1 MISLIATVL
10 NEGDSIN
17 GLLRSIQR
25 QTRQPDEIVIVDGGS
40 RDDTVDIIRSYE
52 DRLPLRLLVEAGCN
66 ISQGR
71 NRAIEAARGDIIAVT
86 DAGVR
91 LGDDWLERISE
102 PLRRDA
108 GLNVVGGFFAADART
123 PFEMALGA
131 TTLPLARE
139 IKAESFLPSSR
150 SITFR
155 KAAALRAGLYP
166 EWLDFCE
173 DLIFDLRLR
182 RVAGAFA
189 FEPRALAHFRPR
201 STLRQYFRQYFLYAR
216 GDGKAN
222 LWFKRHLV
230 RYAAYLLLAPAILL
244 AGLLI
249 HPALW
254 ALYLL
259 GGAAYLHQPYR
270 RLPRLMRRSEYASP
284 FFWLYC
290 WLYCLLMIPWLRVV
304 GDLAKML
311 GYPIGWRWRMR
322 LRPPDWRRLPA
333 EVNPDK

>member
-10 NEGDSIN
+10 NEGESIN
-17 GLLRSIQR
+17 GLLQSIQR

-40 RDDTVDIIRSYE
+40 RDDTVAIIRSYE
-52 DRLPLRLLVEAGCN
+52 DRLPLRLLIEPGCN

-71 NRAIEAARGDIIAVT
+71 NRAIKAARGDIIAVT

-91 LGDDWLERISE
+91 LNDDWLERITE
-102 PLRRDA
+102 PLRRDPA
-108 GLNVVGGFFAADART
+108 LNVVGGFFAADART
-123 PFEMALGA
+123 RFEIALGA

-139 IKAESFLPSSR
+139 IAAESFLPSSR
-150 SITFR
+150 SIAFR
-155 KAAALRAGLYP
+155 KASALQVGLYP

-173 DLIFDLRLR
+173 DLIFDLRLNW
-182 RVAGAFA
+182 AGGPFA

-201 STLRQYFRQYFLYAR
+201 STLRQYFRQYYFYAR

-230 RYAAYLLLAPAILL
+230 RYATYLLLAPLICL
-244 AGLLI
+244 AGVLM

-254 ALYLL
+254 GLCFV
-259 GGAAYLHQPYR
+259 GGAVYLFQPYR
-270 RLPRLMRRSEYASP
+270 RLPTLMRRSRKSSP
-284 FFWLYC
+284 LLWLYC
-290 WLYCLLMIPWLRVV
+290 FVAIPWLRVV

-311 GYPIGWRWRMR
+311 GYPAGWRWRLR
-322 LRPPDWRRLPA
+322 HRPPDWRRLPA
-333 EVNPDK
+333 GPDRR

>member
-25 QTRQPDEIVIVDGGS
+25 QTRPPDEIVIVDGGS
-40 RDDTVDIIRSYE
+40 RDDTVAIIRSYE
-52 DRLPLRLLVEAGCN
+52 DRLPIVLLVEAGCN

-71 NRAIEAARGDIIAVT
+71 NRAIKAARGDIIAVT

-91 LGDDWLERISE
+91 LNADWLERITE
-102 PLRRDA
+102 PLRLDPA
-108 GLNVVGGFFAADART
+108 LNVVGGFFAADART

-131 TTLPLARE
+131 TTLPLAHE
-139 IKAESFLPSSR
+139 IEAEFFLPSSR
-150 SITFR
+150 SIAFR

-244 AGLLI
+244 AGLLA

-259 GGAAYLHQPYR
+259 GAAAYLHQPYR
-270 RLPRLMRRSEYASP
+270 RLPGLMRRSEYASP
-284 FFWLYC
+284 RL

-311 GYPIGWRWRMR
+311 GYPTGWRWRMR
-322 LRPPDWRRLPA
+322 QHPPDWRRLPA
-333 EVNPDK
+333 EIAEEL